1 MQETQSNEPKSFPIA
16 FSDVFGDPNVGVFS
30 YANEKIA
37 VLPAGVSGKKLKA
50 YREVLGVEPYSVGVA
65 ESRLIGIYLVGN
77 SNGLL
82 APHITA
88 EVELQRLASTGL
100 SVHVIDDRY
109 TALGNLIVCNDYG
122 AIVDP
127 RLRPTTVEQIE
138 KTLGVP
144 AARATIAGLPNVGAL
159 TVASNKGALI
169 SPLANEAERKF
180 FSTGLGVPV
189 ETGTVNSGV
198 PFPKA
203 GVVANS
209 KGAIVGALTIGREL
223 ITVSNVFQGD

>member
-1 MQETQSNEPKSFPIA
+1 MQDTQSTETKSFPIS

-30 YANEKIA
+30 YANEKVAI
-37 VLPAGVSGKKLKA
+37 LPAGVSGKKLKA
-50 YREVLGVEPYSVGVA
+50 YRDTLGVEPYSIGIA
-65 ESRLIGIYLVGN
+65 ESRLVGIYLAGN

-88 EVELQRLASTGL
+88 EVELQRLTATGL
-100 SVHVIDDRY
+100 PVRVIDDRY

-127 RLRPTTVEQIE
+127 RLRSTTVEQIE

-144 AARATIAGLPNVGAL
+144 AVRTTIAGLPNVGAL
-159 TVASNKGALI
+159 TVASNRGALI
-169 SPLANEAERKF
+169 SPMANDAERKV
-180 FSTGLGVPV
+180 FSNGLGVPV

-223 ITVSNVFQGD
+223 IAVSNVFEGD

>member
-1 MQETQSNEPKSFPIA
+1 VQQTQSNESKSFPIA
-16 FSDVFGDPNVGVFS
+16 FADVFGDPNVGVFS

-50 YREVLGVEPYSVGVA
+50 YKDALAVEPYSVGIA

-82 APHITA
+82 APHIAA
-88 EVELQRLASTGL
+88 EVELQRLESTGL
-100 SVHVIDDRY
+100 SVQVVDDRY

-127 RLRPTTVEQIE
+127 RLRPTTVQQIE

-144 AARATIAGLPNVGAL
+144 AVKATIAGLPNVGAL

-169 SPLANEAERKF
+169 SPMANEAEQKA
-180 FSTGLGVPV
+180 FSAGLGVPV

-209 KGAIVGALTIGREL
+209 KGAVVGALTIGGEL
-223 ITVSNVFQGD
+223 ITISNIFQGD

>member
-1 MQETQSNEPKSFPIA
+1 MQETQSNEGKSFPII
-16 FSDVFGDPNVGVFS
+16 FSDVFGDPNIGVFS

-37 VLPAGVSGKKLKA
+37 ILPAGISGKKLKA
-50 YREVLGVEPYSVGVA
+50 YRDALSVEPYSVGIA

-77 SNGLL
+77 SNALL
-82 APHITA
+82 APHIIA
-88 EVELQRLASTGL
+88 DVEIQKLQSTGL
-100 SVHVIDDRY
+100 AVRVIDDRF

-127 RLRPTTVEQIE
+127 RLRSATVDEIE

-144 AARATIAGLPNVGAL
+144 AVRATIAGLPNVGAL

-169 SPLANEAERKF
+169 TPMSNEAERKI
-180 FSTGLGVPV
+180 FSGGLGVPV

-209 KGAIVGALTIGREL
+209 KGAVVGALTMGAEL

>member
-1 MQETQSNEPKSFPIA
+1 MQETQSTESKSFPIS

-50 YREVLGVEPYSVGVA
+50 YRDTLRVEPYSVGVA
-65 ESRLIGIYLVGN
+65 ESRLVGIYLVGN
-77 SNGLL
+77 SSGLL
-82 APHITA
+82 APHIA
-88 EVELQRLASTGL
+88 AGVELQRLESTGM
-100 SVHVIDDRY
+100 VVQVIDVKY
-109 TALGNLIVCNDYG
+109 TDLGNLIVCNEYS
-122 AIVDP
+122 AMVDP
-127 RLRPTTVEQIE
+127 RLRPTTVQQIE
-138 KTLGVP
+138 KALGVP
-144 AARATIAGLPNVGAL
+144 AAKATIAGLPNVGAL

-169 SPLANEAERKF
+169 SPMANEAEQKA

-209 KGAIVGALTIGREL
+209 KGAIVGGLTIGSEL
-223 ITVSNVFQGD
+223 ITVSNIFQGD

>member
-1 MQETQSNEPKSFPIA
+1 MQETQSSKAKSFPIT
-16 FSDVFGDPNVGVFS
+16 FSDVFGDPNIGVFS

-50 YREVLGVEPYSVGVA
+50 YRDALGVEPYSVGVA

-82 APHITA
+82 APHIAA
-88 EVELQRLASTGL
+88 EVELQRLESAGL
-100 SVHVIDDRY
+100 SVQVIDDKY

-127 RLRPTTVEQIE
+127 RLRTTTVEQIE
-138 KTLGVP
+138 ESLGVP
-144 AARATIAGLPNVGAL
+144 AAKATIAGLPNVGAL

-169 SPLANEAERKF
+169 SPMANEAERKI

-209 KGAIVGALTIGREL
+209 KGAVVGALTIGGEL
-223 ITVSNVFQGD
+223 ITISNIFQGD